1 MLADYFLIRYAR
13 KYKKEIKGLSREARS
28 KLQNYNWPGN
38 VRELQ
43 HAIERAVILSDGL
56 MLKPEN
62 FMLQPSV
69 TKKKAELEE
78 LNLSILEK
86 EAIDV
91 LCGVPTGM

>member
-1 MLADYFLIRYAR
+1 M
-13 KYKKEIKGLSREARS
+13 
-28 KLQNYNWPGN
+28 
-38 VRELQ
+38 Q

-91 LCGVPTGM
+91 LCRRADGNVTRAAELLGITRFALYGNWISWAL